1 MKRIVLLVSG
11 LLLSAFSLTAQ
22 TPQFVSTEPANRN
35 VVIEEFTGVNCGFC
49 PDGHRIV
56 REYQEANPGR
66 VFAINIHQGGYA
78 ALYTTQWGN
87 ALNNQTGMA
96 GSYPSGTINRHVFS
110 GGVTGL
116 SRADF
121 ASCGNQIKEM
131 PSFVNV
137 AAQASIDAATRTL
150 TVNVEV
156 YYTGDAETGSN
167 YLNVAL
173 LQDSVIGP
181 QSGGSNFNPT
191 QVTADGQ
198 YIHMHMLR
206 DLLTGQWGEELTVE
220 GSAVIPQGT
229 LFQKTYTYT
238 IPAYM
243 SDAVVKLPQLH
254 LVVFVTK
261 DHQEIYTG
269 SECKPTVSNI
279 PALGAMSTTLEAEN
293 IYGCSEEIIPYI
305 SVFGVG
311 ETPVTT
317 MDIEYSSSLT
327 PAQTFTWTG
336 NLGLEQYKKIQLP
349 NVLANVGSATQVS
362 AKILSINGTAIE
374 DEAKTASVTKKAA
387 AEGNGDKLKIIIK
400 TDKYASEA
408 AWKLYGPDG
417 RVIKQKSYTG
427 DEPVKDTVIVD
438 LTETGCY
445 VYEVTDDFGDGGTK
459 HQVYDGSGLRLVNG
473 TASSYGTIAQYDM
486 KILSLVGLEEAE
498 GVILQTLVYPNPAKD
513 RVNLEISMLQATKA
527 NISVVDMLGRE
538 VMKLGDVSLAS
549 GNNLVEINT
558 SALSN
563 GAYFV
568 KIMSN
573 DGITSKKISINR

>member
-78 ALYTTQWGN
+78 ALYTTQWGD
-87 ALNNQTGMA
+87 AIANQTGLQGYPA
-96 GSYPSGTINRHVFS
+96 GTVNRHLFS
-110 GGVTGL
+110 GSATAL
-116 SRADF
+116 SRDAF
-121 ASCGNQIKEM
+121 VSCGNQIKAM

-137 AAQASIDAATRTL
+137 AAEATIDASSRLL
-150 TVNVEV
+150 TVNVEA
-156 YYTGDAETGSN
+156 YYTGDAETAEN
-167 YLNVAL
+167 YINVAL
-173 LQDSVIGP
+173 LQDSIIGP

-206 DLLTGQWGEELTVE
+206 HLLTGQWGDQVTVE
-220 GSAVIPQGT
+220 GSSVIPQGT
-229 LFQKTYTYT
+229 LIQRTYTYT
-238 IPAYM
+238 LPGEI
-243 SDAVVKLPQLH
+243 SNEVLKLSH
-254 LVVFVTK
+254 LNIVVFVTR

-269 SECKPTVSNI
+269 ASCKPVVSNI
-279 PALGAMSTTLEAEN
+279 PQLGAMSMGATAEN
-293 IYGCSEEIIPYI
+293 IYGCTEEVIPYI
-305 SVFGVG
+305 SVMNLG
-311 ETPVTT
+311 ETPITA
-317 MDIEYSSSLT
+317 MEIEYSSSLSA
-327 PAQTFTWTG
+327 AQTFNWTG
-336 NLGLEQYKKIQLP
+336 NLAFEQTEKIQLP
-349 NVLANVGSATQVS
+349 NVLANVGSATEVS
-362 AKILSINGTAIE
+362 AKILTINSNPIN
-374 DEAKTASVTKKAA
+374 DDLKTASVTKKAA

-400 TDKYASEA
+400 TDQYASEA

-417 RVIKQKSYTG
+417 SIIKQKSYTG
-427 DEPVKDTVIVD
+427 NASVKDTVIVD

-445 VYEVTDDFGDGGTK
+445 VYEVTDDYGDGGTK

-538 VMKLGDVSLAS
+538 VIKLGDVSLAS

>member
-538 VMKLGDVSLAS
+538 VIKLGDVSLAS

-558 SALSN
+558 SVLSN

>member
-35 VVIEEFTGVNCGFC
+35 VVIEEFTGVNCGYC

-78 ALYTTQWGN
+78 ALYTTQWGD
-87 ALNNQTGMA
+87 AIANQTGLQGYPA
-96 GSYPSGTINRHVFS
+96 GTVNRHLFS
-110 GGVTGL
+110 GSATAL

-121 ASCGNQIKEM
+121 VSCGDQIKAM

-137 AAQASIDAATRTL
+137 AAEATIDASSRLL
-150 TVNVEV
+150 TVNVEA
-156 YYTGDAETGSN
+156 YYTGDAETAEN
-167 YLNVAL
+167 YINVAL
-173 LQDSVIGP
+173 LQDSIIGP

-206 DLLTGQWGEELTVE
+206 HLLTGQWGDQVTVE
-220 GSAVIPQGT
+220 GSSVIPQGT
-229 LFQKTYTYT
+229 LIQRTYTYT

-400 TDKYASEA
+400 TDQYAREA

-417 RVIKQKSYTG
+417 SIIEQKSYTG
-427 DEPVKDTVIVD
+427 NASVKDTVIVD

-445 VYEVTDDFGDGGTK
+445 VYEVTDDYGDGGTK

-473 TASSYGTIAQYDM
+473 TASSYGAIAQYDM
-486 KILSLVGLEEAE
+486 KILSLAGLEEAE

-538 VMKLGDVSLAS
+538 VIKLGDVSLAS

>member
-400 TDKYASEA
+400 TDQYASEA

-417 RVIKQKSYTG
+417 SIIKQKSYTG
-427 DEPVKDTVIVD
+427 NASVKDTVIVD

-445 VYEVTDDFGDGGTK
+445 VYEVTDDYGDGGTK

-538 VMKLGDVSLAS
+538 VIKLGDVSLAS

-558 SALSN
+558 SALSS

>member
-78 ALYTTQWGN
+78 ALYTTQWGD
-87 ALNNQTGMA
+87 AIANQTGLQGYPA
-96 GSYPSGTINRHVFS
+96 GTVNRHLFS
-110 GGVTGL
+110 GSATAL
-116 SRADF
+116 SRDAF
-121 ASCGNQIKEM
+121 VSCGDQIKAM

-137 AAQASIDAATRTL
+137 AAEATIDASSRLL
-150 TVNVEV
+150 TVNVEA
-156 YYTGDAETGSN
+156 YYTGDAETAEN
-167 YLNVAL
+167 YINVAL
-173 LQDSVIGP
+173 LQDSIIGP

-206 DLLTGQWGEELTVE
+206 HLLTGQWGDQVTVE
-220 GSAVIPQGT
+220 GSSVIPQGT
-229 LFQKTYTYT
+229 LIQRTYTYT
-238 IPAYM
+238 WPGEI
-243 SDAVVKLPQLH
+243 SNEVLKLSH
-254 LVVFVTK
+254 LNIVVFVTR

-269 SECKPTVSNI
+269 ASCKPIVSNI
-279 PALGAMSTTLEAEN
+279 PQLGAMSMGATAEN
-293 IYGCSEEIIPYI
+293 IYGCTEEVIPYI
-305 SVFGVG
+305 SVMNLG
-311 ETPVTT
+311 ETPITA
-317 MDIEYSSSLT
+317 MEIEYSSSLSA
-327 PAQTFTWTG
+327 AQTFNWTG
-336 NLGLEQYKKIQLP
+336 NLAFEQTEQIQLP
-349 NVLANVGSATQVS
+349 NVLANVGSATEVS
-362 AKILSINGTAIE
+362 AKILTINSNPIN
-374 DEAKTASVTKKAA
+374 DDLKTASVTKKAA

-400 TDKYASEA
+400 TDQYASEA

-417 RVIKQKSYTG
+417 SIIKQKSYTG
-427 DEPVKDTVIVD
+427 NASVKDTVIVD

-445 VYEVTDDFGDGGTK
+445 VYEVTDDYGDGGTK

-538 VMKLGDVSLAS
+538 VIKLGDVSLAS

>member
-110 GGVTGL
+110 DGVTGL

-400 TDKYASEA
+400 TDQYASEA
-408 AWKLYGPDG
+408 ARKLYGPDG
-417 RVIKQKSYTG
+417 SVIKQKSYTG
-427 DEPVKDTVIVD
+427 NASVKDTVIVD

-538 VMKLGDVSLAS
+538 VIKLGDVSLAS

>member
-110 GGVTGL
+110 GGITGL

-400 TDKYASEA
+400 TDQYASEA

-417 RVIKQKSYTG
+417 SIIKQKSYTG
-427 DEPVKDTVIVD
+427 NASVKDTVIVD

-538 VMKLGDVSLAS
+538 VIKLGDVSLAS

>member
-78 ALYTTQWGN
+78 ALYTTQWGD
-87 ALNNQTGMA
+87 AIANQTGLQGYPA
-96 GSYPSGTINRHVFS
+96 GTVNRHLFS
-110 GGVTGL
+110 GSATAL
-116 SRADF
+116 SRDAF
-121 ASCGNQIKEM
+121 VSCGDQIKAM

-137 AAQASIDAATRTL
+137 AAEATIDASSRL
-150 TVNVEV
+150 LIVNVEA
-156 YYTGDAETGSN
+156 YYTGDAETAEN
-167 YLNVAL
+167 YINVAL
-173 LQDSVIGP
+173 LQDSIIGP

-206 DLLTGQWGEELTVE
+206 HLLTGQWGDQVTVE
-220 GSAVIPQGT
+220 GSSVIPQGT
-229 LFQKTYTYT
+229 LIQRTYTYT

-400 TDKYASEA
+400 TDQYAREA

-417 RVIKQKSYTG
+417 SIIEQKSYTG
-427 DEPVKDTVIVD
+427 NASVKDTVIVD

-445 VYEVTDDFGDGGTK
+445 VYEVTDDYGDGGTK

-473 TASSYGTIAQYDM
+473 TASSYGAIAQYDM
-486 KILSLVGLEEAE
+486 KILSLAGLEEAE

-538 VMKLGDVSLAS
+538 VIKLGDVSLAS

>member
-400 TDKYASEA
+400 TDQYASEA

-417 RVIKQKSYTG
+417 SVIKQKSYTG
-427 DEPVKDTVIVD
+427 NASVKDTVIVD

-538 VMKLGDVSLAS
+538 VIKLGDVSLAS

>member
-35 VVIEEFTGVNCGFC
+35 VVIEEFTGVNCGYC

-78 ALYTTQWGN
+78 ALYTTQWGD
-87 ALNNQTGMA
+87 AIANQTGLQGYPA
-96 GSYPSGTINRHVFS
+96 GTVNRHLFS
-110 GGVTGL
+110 GSATAL

-121 ASCGNQIKEM
+121 VSCGDQIKAM

-137 AAQASIDAATRTL
+137 AAQASIDAATRTM

-181 QSGGSNFNPT
+181 QGGASSNPA

-206 DLLTGQWGEELTVE
+206 DLLTGQWGEELSVE

-400 TDKYASEA
+400 TDQYASEA

-417 RVIKQKSYTG
+417 SVIKQKSYTG
-427 DEPVKDTVIVD
+427 NASVKDTVIVD

-538 VMKLGDVSLAS
+538 VIKLGDVSLAS

>member
-445 VYEVTDDFGDGGTK
+445 VYEVTDDYGDGGTK

-538 VMKLGDVSLAS
+538 VIKLGDVSLAS

>member
-78 ALYTTQWGN
+78 ALYTTQWGD
-87 ALNNQTGMA
+87 AIANQTGLQGYPA
-96 GSYPSGTINRHVFS
+96 GTVNRHLFS
-110 GGVTGL
+110 GSATAL

-121 ASCGNQIKEM
+121 VSCGDQIKAM

-137 AAQASIDAATRTL
+137 AAQASIDAATRTM

-400 TDKYASEA
+400 TDQYASEA

-417 RVIKQKSYTG
+417 SVIKQKSYTG
-427 DEPVKDTVIVD
+427 NASVKDTVIVD

-538 VMKLGDVSLAS
+538 VIKLGDVSLAS

>member
-110 GGVTGL
+110 GGITGL

-238 IPAYM
+238 IPAHM
-243 SDAVVKLPQLH
+243 SDALVKLSQLH
-254 LVVFVTK
+254 LVVFVTR

-269 SECKPTVSNI
+269 ASCKPVVSNI
-279 PALGAMSTTLEAEN
+279 PQLGAMSMGATAEN
-293 IYGCSEEIIPYI
+293 IYGCTEEVIPYI
-305 SVFGVG
+305 SVMNLG
-311 ETPVTT
+311 ETPITA
-317 MDIEYSSSLT
+317 MEIEYSSSLSA
-327 PAQTFTWTG
+327 AQTFNWTG
-336 NLGLEQYKKIQLP
+336 NLAFEQTEKIQLP
-349 NVLANVGSATQVS
+349 NVLANVGSATEVS
-362 AKILSINGTAIE
+362 AKILTINSNPIN
-374 DEAKTASVTKKAA
+374 DDLKTASVTKKAA

-400 TDKYASEA
+400 TDQFASEA

-417 RVIKQKSYTG
+417 NIIKQKSYTG
-427 DEPVKDTVIVD
+427 NASVKDTVIVD

-538 VMKLGDVSLAS
+538 VIKLGDVSLAS

>member
-110 GGVTGL
+110 GGITGL

-238 IPAYM
+238 IPAHM
-243 SDAVVKLPQLH
+243 SDALVKLSQLH
-254 LVVFVTK
+254 LVVFVTR

-269 SECKPTVSNI
+269 ASCKPVVSNI
-279 PALGAMSTTLEAEN
+279 PQLGAMSMGATAEN
-293 IYGCSEEIIPYI
+293 IYGCTEEVIPYI
-305 SVFGVG
+305 SVMNLG
-311 ETPVTT
+311 ETPITA
-317 MDIEYSSSLT
+317 MEIEYSSSLSA
-327 PAQTFTWTG
+327 AQTFNWTG
-336 NLGLEQYKKIQLP
+336 NLAFEQTEKIQLP
-349 NVLANVGSATQVS
+349 NVLANVGSATEVS
-362 AKILSINGTAIE
+362 AKILTINSNPIN
-374 DEAKTASVTKKAA
+374 DDLKTASVTKKAA

-400 TDKYASEA
+400 TDQFASEA

-417 RVIKQKSYTG
+417 SVIKQKSYTG
-427 DEPVKDTVIVD
+427 NSSVKDTVIVD

-538 VMKLGDVSLAS
+538 VIKLGDVSLAS

>member
-110 GGVTGL
+110 DGVTGL

-400 TDKYASEA
+400 TDQYASEA

-417 RVIKQKSYTG
+417 SVIKQKSYTG
-427 DEPVKDTVIVD
+427 NASVKDTVIVD

-538 VMKLGDVSLAS
+538 VIKLGDVSLAS

>member
-1 MKRIVLLVSG
+1 
-11 LLLSAFSLTAQ
+11 
-22 TPQFVSTEPANRN
+22 
-35 VVIEEFTGVNCGFC
+35 
-49 PDGHRIV
+49 
-56 REYQEANPGR
+56 
-66 VFAINIHQGGYA
+66 
-78 ALYTTQWGN
+78 
-87 ALNNQTGMA
+87 MA

-400 TDKYASEA
+400 TDQYASEA

-417 RVIKQKSYTG
+417 SVIKQKSYTG
-427 DEPVKDTVIVD
+427 NASVKDTVIVD

-538 VMKLGDVSLAS
+538 VIKLGDVSLAS

>member
-400 TDKYASEA
+400 TDQYASEA

-417 RVIKQKSYTG
+417 SIIKQKSYTG
-427 DEPVKDTVIVD
+427 NASVKDTVIVD

-538 VMKLGDVSLAS
+538 VIKLGDVSLAS

>member
-110 GGVTGL
+110 GGITGL

-173 LQDSVIGP
+173 LQDSIIGP

-238 IPAYM
+238 IPAHM
-243 SDAVVKLPQLH
+243 SDALVKLSQLH
-254 LVVFVTK
+254 LVVFVTR

-269 SECKPTVSNI
+269 ASCKPVVSNI
-279 PALGAMSTTLEAEN
+279 PQLGAMSMGATAEN
-293 IYGCSEEIIPYI
+293 IYGCTEEVIPYI
-305 SVFGVG
+305 SVMNLG
-311 ETPVTT
+311 ETPITA
-317 MDIEYSSSLT
+317 MEIEYSSSLSA
-327 PAQTFTWTG
+327 AQTFNWTG
-336 NLGLEQYKKIQLP
+336 NLAFEQTEKIQLP
-349 NVLANVGSATQVS
+349 NVLANVGSATEVS
-362 AKILSINGTAIE
+362 AKILTINSNPIN
-374 DEAKTASVTKKAA
+374 DDLKTASVTKKAA

-400 TDKYASEA
+400 TDQYASEA

-417 RVIKQKSYTG
+417 SIIKQKSYTG
-427 DEPVKDTVIVD
+427 NASVKDTVIVD

-445 VYEVTDDFGDGGTK
+445 VYEVTDDYGDGGTK

-538 VMKLGDVSLAS
+538 VIKLGDVSLAS

-568 KIMSN
+568 KIISN

>member
-1 MKRIVLLVSG
+1 M
-11 LLLSAFSLTAQ
+11 
-22 TPQFVSTEPANRN
+22 
-35 VVIEEFTGVNCGFC
+35 
-49 PDGHRIV
+49 
-56 REYQEANPGR
+56 EANPGR
-66 VFAINIHQGGYA
+66 VFGINIHQGGFA
-78 ALYTTQWGN
+78 AMYTTQWGN
-87 ALNNQTGMA
+87 ALANQTGLEGYPA
-96 GSYPSGTINRHVFS
+96 GTVNRHLFPG
-110 GGVTGL
+110 GGVTAL

-121 ASCGNQIKEM
+121 VSCGNQIKEM
-131 PSFVNV
+131 SSFVNV

-156 YYTGDAETGSN
+156 YYTGNAETGSN

-173 LQDSVIGP
+173 LQDSIIGP
-181 QSGGSNFNPT
+181 QGGASSNPE

-206 DLLTGQWGEELTVE
+206 DLLTGQWGEALSVE

-243 SDAVVKLPQLH
+243 SDAVVKLSQLH

-269 SECKPTVSNI
+269 SECKPVISNY
-279 PALGAMSTTLEAEN
+279 PELGAMSTALEAEN

-305 SVFGVG
+305 SVSGAG

-317 MDIEYSSSLT
+317 MDIEYSSSVS

-374 DEAKTASVTKKAA
+374 DEEKTVSVTKKAPKDA
-387 AEGNGDKLKIIIK
+387 NGAQFKVVIV
-400 TDKYASEA
+400 TDQYAGEVG
-408 AWKLYGPDG
+408 WKMYGPDG
-417 RVIKQKSYTG
+417 STIKSKRYTG
-427 DEPVKDTVIVD
+427 QSIKKDTVYLDV
-438 LTETGCY
+438 TELGCY
-445 VYEVTDDFGDGGTK
+445 TFEITDSYGDGGAK
-459 HQVYDGSGLRLVNG
+459 HYVYDFAGNRVVYGSA
-473 TASSYGTIAQYDM
+473 TSYADVARYDI
-486 KILSLVGLEEAE
+486 KLLSVGLEDAE
-498 GVILQTLVYPNPAKD
+498 GVILQTLAYPNPAKD
-513 RVNLEISMLQATKA
+513 IVNLEISMLQSTTA
-527 NISVVDMLGRE
+527 NIAVVDMLGRE
-538 VMKLGDVSLAS
+538 VIKLGDVNLAN
-549 GNNLVEINT
+549 GKNVLEINT
-558 SALSN
+558 SALTN

-568 KIMSN
+568 KIISN

>member
-110 GGVTGL
+110 GGITGL

-238 IPAYM
+238 IPAHM
-243 SDAVVKLPQLH
+243 SDALVKLSQLH
-254 LVVFVTK
+254 LVVFVTR

-269 SECKPTVSNI
+269 ASCKPVVSNI
-279 PALGAMSTTLEAEN
+279 PQLGAMSMGATAEN
-293 IYGCSEEIIPYI
+293 IYGCTEEVIPYI
-305 SVFGVG
+305 SVMNLG
-311 ETPVTT
+311 ETPITA
-317 MDIEYSSSLT
+317 MEIEYSSSLSA
-327 PAQTFTWTG
+327 AQTFNWTG
-336 NLGLEQYKKIQLP
+336 NLAFEQTEKIQLP
-349 NVLANVGSATQVS
+349 NVLANVGSATEVS
-362 AKILSINGTAIE
+362 AKILTINSNPIN
-374 DEAKTASVTKKAA
+374 DDLKTASVTKKAA

-400 TDKYASEA
+400 TDQYASEA

-417 RVIKQKSYTG
+417 SIIKQKSYTG
-427 DEPVKDTVIVD
+427 NASVKDTVIVD

-445 VYEVTDDFGDGGTK
+445 VYEVTDDYGDGGTK

-538 VMKLGDVSLAS
+538 VIKLGNVSLAS